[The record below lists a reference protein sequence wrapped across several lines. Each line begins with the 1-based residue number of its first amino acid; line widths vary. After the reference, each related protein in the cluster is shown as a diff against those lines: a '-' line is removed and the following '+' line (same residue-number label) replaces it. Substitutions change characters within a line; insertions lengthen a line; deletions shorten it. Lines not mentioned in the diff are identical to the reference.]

1 MALGALLFVA
11 GFSAVFLAVNVA
23 AGAAGAYLQEHT
35 RTLQQVLGALT
46 VLMGLAFLG
55 LVPRLQR
62 EWRLHRRPAVGLA
75 GAPVLGV
82 LFGLGWTPCIGPTLG
97 TVLALSF
104 GEGTAARGAL
114 LAVAFCLGL
123 GVPFVVAAVAYR
135 RALGTFAWVKRHHR
149 AVMRLGG
156 AMLVVLGLLLV
167 TGVWES
173 LTRDLQTWTARFT
186 PAV

>member
-23 AGAAGAYLQEHT
+23 AGAAGSYLQDHT
-35 RTLQQVLGALT
+35 RTLQVGLGAIT
-46 VLMGLAFLG
+46 VVMGLAFLG
-55 LVPRLQR
+55 LLPRMQR
-62 EWRLHRRPAVGLA
+62 EWRLHRRAPGGLA
-75 GAPVLGV
+75 GAPLLGV

-104 GEGTAARGAL
+104 GEGTAGRGAL

-123 GVPFVVAAVAYR
+123 GAPFVVTAIAYR
-135 RALGTFAWVKRHHR
+135 RALGAFGWVRRHHLW
-149 AVMRLGG
+149 VMRAGG
-156 AMLVVLGLLLV
+156 AMLVVIGVLLM

-173 LTRDLQTWTARFT
+173 MTRGLQTWAAGFT